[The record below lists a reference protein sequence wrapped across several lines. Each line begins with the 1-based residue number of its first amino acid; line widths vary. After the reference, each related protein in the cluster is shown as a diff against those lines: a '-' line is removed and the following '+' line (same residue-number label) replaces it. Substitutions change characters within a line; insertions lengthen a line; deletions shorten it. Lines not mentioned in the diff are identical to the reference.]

1 MGGRGLVPRRVAAGA
16 LALASLGVA
25 AHAAGAPP
33 PISPWAA
40 GGRSPSV
47 VTPGSAPSVTD
58 VSSTRELVLFEAASL
73 KEAFAGLGAAFA
85 RENPGVNLVTNAAG
99 SQELRAQI
107 EQGAA
112 ADVFAAAD
120 HQQMDALMGEGLVM
134 TASVFACNELVV
146 VVRRALGA
154 TVTTLADLP
163 TVERI
168 VVGAPEVPVG
178 AYTQQ
183 LLTRAATKLGADFRR
198 RVESRIVSR
207 EVNVRQVLAKV
218 LLGEADAA
226 VVYRS
231 DAASARGKVLVV
243 AIPPELNIVA
253 EYPMAILTAAPHAAL
268 GQRWLNLVRS
278 PAGSAALRDAGF
290 VTCPNMHPKTNPNTN
305 PKTNP
310 KTTSKRTP
318 TTTPTATSAAPH

>member
-1 MGGRGLVPRRVAAGA
+1 MGGRALGLRRAAAGA
-16 LALASLGVA
+16 LALASLGAAA

-33 PISPWAA
+33 PSSGA
-40 GGRSPSV
+40 GGRSASV
-47 VTPGSAPSVTD
+47 VAPGSARP
-58 VSSTRELVLFEAASL
+58 VSSAGELVLFEAASL
-73 KEAFAGLGAAFA
+73 KEAFARLGAVFA
-85 RENPGVNLVTNAAG
+85 RENAGVNLVTNAAG

-120 HQQMDALMGEGLVM
+120 HKHMNALVAEGLVM
-134 TASVFACNELVV
+134 TPSVFACNELVV
-146 VVRRALGA
+146 VVRPALGR

-163 TVERI
+163 KVERI

-178 AYTQQ
+178 SYTQQ

-207 EVNVRQVLAKV
+207 ELNVRQVLAKV

-226 VVYRS
+226 MVYRS

-253 EYPMAILTAAPHAAL
+253 EYPIAILRGAPQPAL
-268 GQRWLNLVRS
+268 GQRWIDLVRS
-278 PAGSAALRDAGF
+278 PAGSAVLREAGF
-290 VTCPNMHPKTNPNTN
+290 VTCPNT
-305 PKTNP
+305 
-310 KTTSKRTP
+310 
-318 TTTPTATSAAPH
+318 TTTPTTPTANSPAPR